1 MATNHSLDEILRIMQ
16 KDLNIYDDLKLK
28 KINKKSCENEFYAMG
43 FSMKKLKDLEK
54 WASVDLESDKR
65 EIENIKVENA
75 KMMAKAMGNT
85 MSKNNKRPDGLYYNA
100 YKNSSSRS
108 QKYGLERD
116 STIFNNQIFRLLM
129 DNLTEDKKIYNIIL
143 RDSPLFP
150 HDEIKTNSFLN
161 QHDSVYLVVTDEKT
175 DKLLGGFNFTA
186 CRMWIEHVGTESSY
200 KKYPNTYIK
209 IIKKSKTDYKIVVS
223 KTRPLLEVR
232 DDKVIQYSKENKL

>member
-1 MATNHSLDEILRIMQ
+1 MAINHSVEEILRIMAE
-16 KDLNIYDDLKLK
+16 DLNIYDDLKSK
-28 KINKKSCENEFYAMG
+28 KINKKSCEHEFY
-43 FSMKKLKDLEK
+43 SMKSSIKKLKDLEK

-75 KMMAKAMGNT
+75 KMMTKAMENM
-85 MSKNNKRPDGLYYNA
+85 MSKKVKRPEGSHYNA
-100 YKNSSSRS
+100 YGHSSSRS

-143 RDSPLFP
+143 RDSTLFP
-150 HDEIKTNSFLN
+150 HDDIKTDPFLN

-175 DKLLGGFNFTA
+175 DELLGSFNFTA
-186 CRMWIEHVGTESSY
+186 YRMWIEHVGTDSSY

-209 IIKKSKTDYKIVVS
+209 IIKKSKTHYKIIVS